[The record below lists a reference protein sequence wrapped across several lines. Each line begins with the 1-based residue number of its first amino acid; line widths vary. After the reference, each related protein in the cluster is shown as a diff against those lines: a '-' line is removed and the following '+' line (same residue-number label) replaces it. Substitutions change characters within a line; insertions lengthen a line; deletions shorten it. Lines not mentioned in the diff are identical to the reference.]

1 MAYGAMFPQNY
12 QQPYQQ
18 AYQPQYYGNMQNA
31 PQMPQ
36 NAPAQSNNGIT
47 WVQGEAAAKSFP
59 VGAGQSALLMDS
71 EESVFYI
78 KSTDQSGMP
87 QPLRIFDYT
96 ERTAQHSEAGITK
109 KPDVDYVSRSEFEEF
124 REDVK
129 RSIKGIRRP
138 RIEEDEE

>member
-1 MAYGAMFPQNY
+1 MAYNNY
-12 QQPYQQ
+12 F
-18 AYQPQYYGNMQNA
+18 PQYYPNQVPMMQTPQQMPVGQPTMAQNA
-31 PQMPQ
+31 Q
-36 NAPAQSNNGIT
+36 ASSNSGIT

-96 ERTAQHSEAGITK
+96 ERTAQHSEAGVAK
-109 KPDVDYVSRSEFEEF
+109 KADVDYVSRSEFEEF

-129 RSIKGIRRP
+129 RSIKGIRKP
-138 RIEEDEE
+138 RIEEDDE

>member
-1 MAYGAMFPQNY
+1 MAYNNY
-12 QQPYQQ
+12 F
-18 AYQPQYYGNMQNA
+18 PQYYPNQVPMMQAQQQMPVGQPTMAQNA
-31 PQMPQ
+31 Q
-36 NAPAQSNNGIT
+36 ATSNNGIT
-47 WVQGEAAAKSFP
+47 WVLGEAAAKSFP
-59 VGAGQSALLMDS
+59 VGAGQSVLLMDS

-96 ERTAQHSEAGITK
+96 ERTAQHSEAGVVK
-109 KPDVDYVSRSEFEEF
+109 KADVDYVSRSEFEEF

-138 RIEEDEE
+138 RVEEDDE

>member
-1 MAYGAMFPQNY
+1 MAYNNY
-12 QQPYQQ
+12 F
-18 AYQPQYYGNMQNA
+18 PQYYPNQVPMMQT
-31 PQMPQ
+31 PQQMPVGQPTMPQ
-36 NAPAQSNNGIT
+36 NTQATSGNGIT